1 MNGSNKPSS
10 SPFYAAQGDVQ
21 VWRVDG
27 KKLAKTGE
35 GKVGNWSQGAVF
47 SNDNRT
53 LLVQNMVQKELQV
66 FEVSPTGSLKDNGVR
81 IKLRAGPAG
90 IRTAAR

>member
-1 MNGSNKPSS
+1 
-10 SPFYAAQGDVQ
+10 VQ

-53 LLVQNMVQKELQV
+53 LLVQNMVQKDIQV
-66 FEVSPTGSLKDNGVR
+66 FSVDERGVR
-81 IKLRAGPAG
+81 DTGQRIALKGGPAS
-90 IRTAAR
+90 IRAAR

>member
-1 MNGSNKPSS
+1 
-10 SPFYAAQGDVQ
+10 